1 MNGSEMMAR
10 VRLKGIAK
18 VRKKLA
24 DGSVRE
30 YHYAWRGG
38 PLFWRSDSQVPIGGP
53 AYLQALADATPRGE
67 RAAGTFRA
75 IVLRYLDSA
84 DFKKLA
90 PRTQKDIRASINHPG
105 NGIDL
110 AFGTAPSEAFDDKR
124 IRRRVLEWRDRIGGK
139 VGDTRIRH
147 LQQIVAWAFDRGDLE
162 TNRLTRIKSTYR
174 SNRADV
180 LWTDAEIDAFVA
192 SAPPHVARILVAAT
206 ETGLRPG
213 DLRGLSRFHVQDTLA
228 GRRIVLTAKKTE
240 RRRQVVSVPVT
251 QRMAELIDATPTGE
265 TILLRGKR
273 GRPYSHENYL
283 GDAVSEWR
291 DKINA
296 KAAKDGRAAPI
307 RPDLRLYDARGTAAT
322 RLLNAGAEIREIATA
337 MGWSIK
343 RATEIIERYVA
354 LHPDMTDALGAK
366 IAKLRGGE

>member
-1 MNGSEMMAR
+1 MMR
-10 VRLKGIAK
+10 VRLKGIHRVK
-18 VRKKLA
+18 SRLA
-24 DGSVRE
+24 DGTVRE

-38 PLFWRSDSQVPIGGP
+38 PLFWRSDSQVPVGGP
-53 AYLQALADATPRGE
+53 AYLQALGDAAPAAQ

-75 IVLRYLDSA
+75 VILRYLDSA
-84 DFKKLA
+84 DFKTLA
-90 PRTQKDIRASINHPG
+90 PRTQKDIRGSINHPA
-105 NGIDL
+105 NGIDK
-110 AFGTAPSEAFDDKR
+110 AFGSAPLAAFDDKR
-124 IRRRVLEWRDRIGGK
+124 IRRRALEWRDGIGGK

-180 LWTDAEIDAFVA
+180 LWTDAEIDALIA
-192 SAPPHVARILVAAT
+192 GSPPHVGRIVIAAT

-213 DLRGLSRFHVQDTLA
+213 DLCILSRFHVQETPH
-228 GRRIVLTAKKTE
+228 GRRIVLTPQKTE
-240 RRRQVVSVPVT
+240 KRRQVVSVPVT
-251 QRMAELIDATPTGE
+251 QRMADLIDATPKGE
-265 TILLRGKR
+265 TILLRGLR
-273 GRPYSHENYL
+273 GRPYSHANYL
-283 GDAVSEWR
+283 GDAVSDWR

-296 KAAKDGRAAPI
+296 RARAAGRPVPI

-343 RATEIIERYVA
+343 RATEVIERYVA

-366 IAKLRGGE
+366 IAKLEREKP